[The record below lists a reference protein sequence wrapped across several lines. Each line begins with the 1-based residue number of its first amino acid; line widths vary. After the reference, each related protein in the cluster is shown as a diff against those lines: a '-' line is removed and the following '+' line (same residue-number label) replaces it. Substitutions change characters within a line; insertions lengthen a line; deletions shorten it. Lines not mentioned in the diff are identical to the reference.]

1 MKFSG
6 KDKKSLQELG
16 WKGEFLAVNSGLWED
31 IDDRPTSRENGW
43 KSILKAC
50 LHSRHSNTSGSLR
63 CILWWKSREI
73 GFVLC
78 FRAHIYGVAQR
89 AKKSRR
95 PFRAKDSNSRSQSQT
110 FVEQNRC
117 NGLVRTVKCTL
128 SICFFFTSLRNK
140 IIISLYIQL
149 LLVSLQTNSR
159 ISCLVMKT
167 YSMTFFS
174 TGPHRSGVSPPC
186 CGSE

>member
-1 MKFSG
+1 MTGPQVEKTDGNPYQRHVCIADIQTLVAPCVAFSG
-6 KDKKSLQELG
+6 EKS
-16 WKGEFLAVNSGLWED
+16 W
-31 IDDRPTSRENGW
+31 
-43 KSILKAC
+43 
-50 LHSRHSNTSGSLR
+50 
-63 CILWWKSREI
+63 EI